1 MCFMMAIEAFRAQP
15 DGFVNAISWRFKEDL
30 ASAFD
35 RLSAG
40 DLDLMAEEPGP
51 DDLAVLRATHPD
63 QVVAWPGS
71 FTVYAGFDVR
81 KPPFDDE
88 RVRQALNYAIDRDH
102 IVDLLGGSTIQRP
115 TCQILPPNFQGYAPF
130 CPFTLEPENGV
141 WSAPDLDRAQA
152 LIEEAGAAGERVTV
166 SVTDAGPGFLPS
178 GSVETMRYITEV
190 LNDLGLRATLDVE
203 ANGQAYFDAF
213 YPPAAQAGTPEHPH
227 LYMTGWFSDYP
238 GAGNFIDPQFACGA
252 RGFANPSGWCN
263 EALDAEMD
271 EALLLLTTDP
281 GAANRAWMEIEHQ
294 LIEDAALVPLTN
306 PVTTHAVSDRVG
318 NVQVNPQWGILL
330 SRLWVD

>member
-1 MCFMMAIEAFRAQP
+1 
-15 DGFVNAISWRFKEDL
+15 
-30 ASAFD
+30 
-35 RLSAG
+35 
-40 DLDLMAEEPGP
+40 
-51 DDLAVLRATHPD
+51 
-63 QVVAWPGS
+63 
-71 FTVYAGFDVR
+71 
-81 KPPFDDE
+81 
-88 RVRQALNYAIDRDH
+88 
-102 IVDLLGGSTIQRP
+102 
-115 TCQILPPNFQGYAPF
+115 
-130 CPFTLEPENGV
+130 
-141 WSAPDLDRAQA
+141 
-152 LIEEAGAAGERVTV
+152 
-166 SVTDAGPGFLPS
+166 
-178 GSVETMRYITEV
+178 
-190 LNDLGLRATLDVE
+190 
-203 ANGQAYFDAF
+203 
-213 YPPAAQAGTPEHPH
+213 
-227 LYMTGWFSDYP
+227 MTGWFSDYP